1 MTCNWC
7 QSILHANEP
16 TVAVNQK
23 VFHEAC
29 IAMWRLYWKEVIL
42 ANVRLVSRRLDS

>member
-7 QSILHANEP
+7 QSALQANEP

-29 IAMWRLYWKEVIL
+29 IDLWRSYWREVIV
-42 ANVRLVSRRLDS
+42 ANLRLIGQRPN